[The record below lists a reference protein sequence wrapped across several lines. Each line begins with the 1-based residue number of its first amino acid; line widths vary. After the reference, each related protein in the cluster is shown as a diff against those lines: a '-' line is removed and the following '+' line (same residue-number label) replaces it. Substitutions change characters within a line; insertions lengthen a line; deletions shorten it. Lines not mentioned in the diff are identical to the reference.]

1 MHVEMVKGH
10 GKRMR
15 VSLAM
20 LLAVGLPFL
29 DGALVINQRAA
40 GRPAQ
45 AAFALSSPVVQR
57 AQHQSTCASSTCAA
71 RQQQRRSLS
80 TLVCT
85 AATQSVTLLEGTY
98 NIDGFRSNY
107 VVAKPQ
113 QSTAELD
120 TESTG
125 REPIVLIHGFG
136 SNKAHFSQNLEA
148 LAGSTGRAVYAI
160 DLLGHGQSAKP
171 QAVSYDCS
179 LWDWQVQTLVQDV
192 IGQKVFLV
200 GHSLGGYIAMRLA
213 ARSPKEVA
221 GLCLLAPAGRYG
233 VLHPLSFNVPLVGL
247 DPIAAVVGQQT
258 FSKFSSKDA
267 VRSTLQYLHKDGS
280 RVSEEMVQALASPWL
295 DARSQLAGNAICKAI
310 YQSRLEAPWDKLVS
324 TDEMKTVVP
333 TRKRTG
339 PGSESFVT
347 MTYCGPMLTLW
358 GQHDAFLPPETNIE
372 AMAALRRDELSE
384 IKVLDCGHCLHDEL
398 PAEVNA
404 LITSWVAKVSEQ
416 DVDFPIARKPRYRNA
431 PIADESVWKF

>member
-1 MHVEMVKGH
+1 
-10 GKRMR
+10 
-15 VSLAM
+15 L
-20 LLAVGLPFL
+20 
-29 DGALVINQRAA
+29 
-40 GRPAQ
+40 
-45 AAFALSSPVVQR
+45 
-57 AQHQSTCASSTCAA
+57 QHQSTCASSTCAA

-200 GHSLGGYIAMRLA
+200 GHSLGA
-213 ARSPKEVA
+213 PPF
-221 GLCLLAPAGRYG
+221 LAPRARACGSCL
-233 VLHPLSFNVPLVGL
+233 VLISFLKM
-247 DPIAAVVGQQT
+247 Q
-258 FSKFSSKDA
+258 
-267 VRSTLQYLHKDGS
+267 
-280 RVSEEMVQALASPWL
+280 
-295 DARSQLAGNAICKAI
+295 
-310 YQSRLEAPWDKLVS
+310 
-324 TDEMKTVVP
+324 
-333 TRKRTG
+333 
-339 PGSESFVT
+339 
-347 MTYCGPMLTLW
+347 
-358 GQHDAFLPPETNIE
+358 FLPCIHSFLHRLSRPPPPPLPSKHTYAPMHTHAHIHTHTHVHTTACAHTHARTYTRTNTHS
-372 AMAALRRDELSE
+372 RTHTHELTRTNTHTHTHACCIFE
-384 IKVLDCGHCLHDEL
+384 
-398 PAEVNA
+398 
-404 LITSWVAKVSEQ
+404 
-416 DVDFPIARKPRYRNA
+416 
-431 PIADESVWKF
+431 